1 MFIHVTRVEFAEVLE
16 DVEFGGHFG
25 DIILFSANPVMYE
38 YVCGCLGVCICA
50 RDHNG
55 NTTPPPSS
63 AGSQSKHFHSNP
75 TISFKIHLGAHDIL
89 SLVKLDRTAGAHS
102 SQ

>member
-1 MFIHVTRVEFAEVLE
+1 VFIHVTRIEFAEVLD

-38 YVCGCLGVCICA
+38 YVCGCLGVCMCA

-55 NTTPPPSS
+55 NTTP
-63 AGSQSKHFHSNP
+63 
-75 TISFKIHLGAHDIL
+75 
-89 SLVKLDRTAGAHS
+89 SLPLQVLRVNTS
-102 SQ
+102 IQIQQFLVEYI